1 MLISEDS
8 RLAPLSGSMNNK
20 GLVIAISI
28 LMSVSSLSSVAAD
41 GQEESTIWGVSYDWS
56 HFEGDS
62 LNMTGVDVN
71 EVNRDMKDAA
81 DYAGFSLD
89 YDQVLTGT
97 TQFFVESW
105 DDSGDYTVTDVNGTS
120 YPVSKRVTEL
130 TIRHGSL
137 ADTGIASNWSDGNEE
152 IELWSSAYQDT
163 LAVIN
168 ANYVE
173 FVDED
178 LVVYGA
184 ELQMDGELSISM
196 GFDIEVDVLAANESL
211 SPEISADASL
221 SFSIPNLT
229 SNWKVFDPVDY
240 HFMLESEPTDESAGD
255 AGADFS
261 EDELA
266 IGMDY
271 EDAGHIEGSFSSL
284 SSYSLELSA
293 SGVPTEEV
301 DIDIDVFNIALSDNI
316 QDEGVFFEEMTLFAG
331 AMWGMDCPP
340 IMGSETMVSEGSEI
354 EVQCG
359 LSPPIPWGM
368 AMMMGISMF
377 ESFDS
382 GVDQLFD
389 VMSEQI
395 EKWAEE
401 SGLSGDSDSDIF
413 LCDNGNEI
421 PADWENDGE
430 DDCGDGSDE
439 TGSGSGD
446 TFTCDN
452 GDEIPADWENDG
464 EDDCGDGSDET
475 GPLAT
480 NKYEKMADAL
490 LDSNLNKTM
499 EAFADKLERLVEDNI
514 PSEPIYD
521 LEDACGTM
529 FWRTSDSRV
538 VGMALVLE
546 GRIILG
552 PSINNVKDHPVSLN
566 IEYLDGQSARDAKS
580 GTTSIDE
587 MDEMAP
593 ASKHNVEELYRILG
607 PKYIPELDTKDTDG
621 DGTIDFFDSD
631 DDNDGV
637 SDWED
642 PEPTEATGEDSAVP
656 SPGLVAVLSI
666 LASAAI
672 LSSRREN

>member
-1 MLISEDS
+1 
-8 RLAPLSGSMNNK
+8 MNNK

-28 LMSVSSLSSVAAD
+28 LVSVSSLSSVAAD

-105 DDSGDYTVTDVNGTS
+105 DDSGSYTVTDVNGTS

-152 IELWSSAYQDT
+152 IDLWSSAYQDT

-173 FVDED
+173 FVDDD

-184 ELQMDGELSISM
+184 ELQMNGELSISM
-196 GFDIEVDVLAANESL
+196 GFEIEVGVLAANESL

-240 HFMLESEPTDESAGD
+240 HFMLESEPTNESAGD

-266 IGMDY
+266 IGKEY

-316 QDEGVFFEEMTLFAG
+316 QDDGVFFEEMTLFAG

-368 AMMMGISMF
+368 AMMMGISML

-382 GVDQLFD
+382 GVDQLID

-395 EKWAEE
+395 EEWAEE
-401 SGLSGDSDSDIF
+401 SGLSGDSDIF

-439 TGSGSGD
+439 TG
-446 TFTCDN
+446 
-452 GDEIPADWENDG
+452 PV
-464 EDDCGDGSDET
+464 
-475 GPLAT
+475 AT

-552 PSINNVKDHPVSLN
+552 PTVNNVKDHPASLN
-566 IEYLDGQSARDAKS
+566 IEYLDGQSARDAKF

-642 PEPTEATGEDSAVP
+642 PEPTEVLVATGPGEDSALP

-672 LSSRREN
+672 LSSRREK

>member
-1 MLISEDS
+1 
-8 RLAPLSGSMNNK
+8 MNNK

-28 LMSVSSLSSVAAD
+28 LVSVSSLPSVAAD

-105 DDSGDYTVTDVNGTS
+105 DDPGSYTVTDVNGTS

-152 IELWSSAYQDT
+152 IDLWSSAYQNH

-173 FVDED
+173 FVDD
-178 LVVYGA
+178 DMVVYGA
-184 ELQMDGELSISM
+184 ELQMNGEISISM
-196 GFDIEVDVLAANESL
+196 GFEIEVGVLAANESL

-240 HFMLESEPTDESAGD
+240 HFMLESEPNKESAEA
-255 AGADFS
+255 AGAEFS
-261 EDELA
+261 EDDLVISKE
-266 IGMDY
+266 Y

-293 SGVPTEEV
+293 AGVPTEEV

-316 QDEGVFFEEMTLFAG
+316 QDDGVFFDEMTLVSG
-331 AMWGMDCPP
+331 AIWGMDCPP
-340 IMGSETMVSEGSEI
+340 ITGSETMVSDGSDV

-359 LSPPIPWGM
+359 LTSPIPFGM
-368 AMMMGISMF
+368 SMMMGISML

-382 GVDQLFD
+382 GVDQLID
-389 VMSEQI
+389 VMSGQI
-395 EKWAEE
+395 EEWAEE
-401 SGLSGDSDSDIF
+401 SGLSGDSDIF

-439 TGSGSGD
+439 TG
-446 TFTCDN
+446 
-452 GDEIPADWENDG
+452 PV
-464 EDDCGDGSDET
+464 
-475 GPLAT
+475 AT

-552 PSINNVKDHPVSLN
+552 PSVNNVGDHPASLN
-566 IEYLDGQSARDAKS
+566 IEYLDGQSAREAKS

-593 ASKHNVEELYRILG
+593 ASKHNIEELYRILG

-621 DGTIDFFDSD
+621 DGTIDFFDTD

-642 PEPTEATGEDSAVP
+642 PEPTEVPGEDSALP

-672 LSSRREN
+672 LSSRREK

>member
-1 MLISEDS
+1 
-8 RLAPLSGSMNNK
+8 MNNK

-28 LMSVSSLSSVAAD
+28 LISVSSLSSVAAD

-196 GFDIEVDVLAANESL
+196 GFDIEVGVLAANESL

-221 SFSIPNLT
+221 SFSIANMT

-255 AGADFS
+255 ADADFS

-266 IGMDY
+266 IGKEY

-316 QDEGVFFEEMTLFAG
+316 QDDGVFFEEMTLFAG

-382 GVDQLFD
+382 GVEQLFD

-401 SGLSGDSDSDIF
+401 SGLSGDSDIF

-439 TGSGSGD
+439 TG
-446 TFTCDN
+446 
-452 GDEIPADWENDG
+452 PV
-464 EDDCGDGSDET
+464 
-475 GPLAT
+475 AT

-566 IEYLDGQSARDAKS
+566 IEYLDGQSAREAKS

-642 PEPTEATGEDSAVP
+642 PEPTEAPGEDSAVP

-672 LSSRREN
+672 LSSRR